1 MKPVFFFLTPAIALG
16 MAIVSGFHSAL
27 PPNVNVGETISQATN
42 GAYRDGLFVGKL
54 SAEHGAKARAP
65 IGRWATAED
74 RASFTAGY
82 QRGYGESLATHVVNP

>member
-1 MKPVFFFLTPAIALG
+1 MKPLFFLTPAIALG
-16 MAIVSGFHSAL
+16 MAMVSGFHGGL
-27 PPNVNVGETISQATN
+27 PPNLNADENIRQANN

-54 SAEHGAKARAP
+54 SAERGAKSRAP

-82 QRGYGESLATHVVNP
+82 QLGYGGSLATHVVTP